1 MPQLLAFDIGGT
13 QIKYGIVS
21 NTGEVIAAH
30 SQNTCAS
37 DGGPALL
44 VRLLEL
50 ARPLVAQYQPCG
62 IAISSLGLI
71 EPKRGTVLGA
81 AEAVP
86 QYPGISLI
94 PVFEAEFGLPVTA
107 ENDVNC
113 VALAEGWTGAAQ
125 GVQDYLA
132 LAIGTGIGGGIVL
145 GGHLHRGHRAAAGEW
160 GYMNIG
166 GQVWE
171 SQASMSGLV
180 RRAVAASG
188 ELGLDGK
195 AVFARVDAGD
205 VVMQAVVA
213 DWLALL
219 ATGIANLI
227 YAFNPEKIILGG
239 GIAGRGAPF
248 LQDIRAAVSQQLLPD
263 FQSMTQIELAS
274 AGNHAGM
281 LGAVRNW
288 LNSNSVSAL
297 KGSL

>member
-1 MPQLLAFDIGGT
+1 MSHLLAFDIGGT

-21 NTGEVIAAH
+21 DTGEVLYAEV
-30 SQNTCAS
+30 QNTCAA

-44 VRLLEL
+44 SRLLAL
-50 ARPLVAQYQPCG
+50 AQPLIAQYQPIG

-71 EPKRGTVLGA
+71 EPLRGTVLGA

-86 QYPGISLI
+86 DYPGIALI
-94 PVFEAEFGLPVTA
+94 PTFENAFGLPTTA

-132 LAIGTGIGGGIVL
+132 IAIGTGIGGGIVL
-145 GGHLHRGHRAAAGEW
+145 GGRLHRGHRAAAGEW
-160 GYMNIG
+160 GYMKIG
-166 GQVWE
+166 GQIWE

-180 RRAVAASG
+180 RSAEATTGGA
-188 ELGLDGK
+188 GLNGK
-195 AVFARVDAGD
+195 VIFARLDAGD
-205 VVMQAVVA
+205 ALMQKVVA
-213 DWLALL
+213 EWLDLL

-227 YAFNPEKIILGG
+227 YAFNPEKIVLGG
-239 GIAGRGAPF
+239 GIAGRGELF
-248 LQDIRAAVSQQLLPD
+248 LSAIRNAVDQQLLPD
-263 FQSMTQIELAS
+263 FKTMTKLALAT

-288 LNSNSVSAL
+288 LNTHGGA
-297 KGSL
+297 